1 MKEFIAKMESPIIKG
16 DDGQALLKLGHLVA
30 IGLGAVA
37 LYYAVPERKR
47 RNLFR

>member
-1 MKEFIAKMESPIIKG
+1 MKEFIARMESPIIKG

-30 IGLGAVA
+30 IGAGALA
-37 LYYAVPERKR
+37 LYFAVPERKR